1 MKSGRYFANFLT
13 ILSCFLYQAKTF
25 ITFFKHQKNYYIIF
39 EQLIVSD
46 PFPQFLCGPCATDLQ
61 SFHLL
66 IEKAIESEQIFQKKW
81 QIDFECI
88 EEESV
93 EYPMECAATDTDP
106 KTEHIYIVDNSQEN
120 DSFISTFTE
129 NDNVTI
135 ECGLNSALAEEET
148 KNTENTRDLLQA
160 YAEHDNTVE
169 TIFETENDLSEF
181 IDTEEQ
187 SLIRIEDK
195 DEEEETEESK
205 SVIGSN
211 ERDENDIGKKKPSGK
226 RRRKREYKPLTRP
239 LMCSFCGKSIYVY
252 IYSFI
257 YI

>member
-13 ILSCFLYQAKTF
+13 ILSWFLYQAKTF

-148 KNTENTRDLLQA
+148 KNTENKRDLLQA

-195 DEEEETEESK
+195 DEEAETEESK

-239 LMCSFCGKSIYVY
+239 LMCSFCGKSINVY